1 MFRKYCLYLRCGE
14 MSNGAAPDDT
24 YANGINIEELFEVA
38 KEEDSRKLK
47 EILTRKGFAVDD
59 NQDERYDC
67 DSEKWKK
74 TVYNPE
80 RTDSDTISVY
90 WTSATIYSGREVDIV
105 VSCHKDEIMD
115 GWVSVIRG
123 LGYSIEDVYEEED
136 SKRMAYSKEDH
147 RGSVIDYD
155 LISNEKSINILTNLK
170 REREISIIYIII
182 YIILIIKGE
191 LFFKNCHLSFVIEPE
206 AFSF

>member
-1 MFRKYCLYLRCGE
+1 MRCDSNQFCEMRKVIFVFAALMMLAACGNRKAAHE
-14 MSNGAAPDDT
+14 AESGETSNGAATDDT
-24 YANGINIEELFEVA
+24 YANGISIEELFEVA
-38 KEEDSRKLK
+38 EEEDSRKLK

-115 GWVSVIRG
+115 GWISIIRG
-123 LGYSIEDVYEEED
+123 MGFSLEDVFERED

-155 LISNEKSINILTNLK
+155 LISNEKSINILT
-170 REREISIIYIII
+170 EFDPQTE
-182 YIILIIKGE
+182 G
-191 LFFKNCHLSFVIEPE
+191 LFSR
-206 AFSF
+206 